1 MINIIKKENAQ
12 SSSEYMF
19 VIALCSII
27 AVVLLSKCSDFVL
40 KVFKMLL
47 NIFQ

>member
-1 MINIIKKENAQ
+1 MIDIISKERGQ

-27 AVVLLSKCSDFVL
+27 AVVLLSKCSDFAV